1 MPTSHCLAS
10 SLALLCLVAATAH
23 AQPAP
28 GAFAERDPRYRLQI
42 SDVIEV
48 QYRYTPE
55 YNQAASLQPDGF
67 VSLQLV
73 GDVKLAGLTLDQA
86 KTAITTQAAARLRDP
101 DVSILL
107 KEYEKPHFFVGGEV
121 KAPGRFELRGHLTA
135 IEAITMAGGFNSP
148 SAKHSQVI
156 LFRRIDGE
164 RAETRILNVKEAIRA
179 RTLKEDVS
187 LRPGDILLVPQNRV
201 SKIERFIKWSNV
213 GVYWNPSQ
221 RY

>member
-1 MPTSHCLAS
+1 MVS
-10 SLALLCLVAATAH
+10 SLALLFTVAASVH

-55 YNQAASLQPDGF
+55 YNQTASVQPDGF

-86 KTAITTQAAARLRDP
+86 KAAITQRAAARLRDP
-101 DVSILL
+101 DISILL
-107 KEYEKPHFFVGGEV
+107 KDYEKPHFFVGGEV
-121 KAPGRFELRGHLTA
+121 KSPGRFELRGNLTA

-156 LFRRIDGE
+156 LFRRIDAE
-164 RAETRILNVKEAIRA
+164 RAETRILNMKEMMRA
-179 RTLKEDVS
+179 PALQEDVR
-187 LRPGDILLVPQNRV
+187 LHPGDILLVPQNLV
-201 SKIERFIKWSNV
+201 SKIERYIKWGNI
-213 GVYWNPSQ
+213 GMYWNPLGK
-221 RY
+221 